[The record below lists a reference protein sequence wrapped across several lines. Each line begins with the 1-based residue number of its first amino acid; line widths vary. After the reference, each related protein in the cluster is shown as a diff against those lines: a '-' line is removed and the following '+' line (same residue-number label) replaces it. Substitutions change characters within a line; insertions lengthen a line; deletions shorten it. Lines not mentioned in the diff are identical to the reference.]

1 MKRIASA
8 LATLVLG
15 MSLAH
20 AASTEQAFVTQAAQG
35 GLAEVELGQLAL
47 ARGASR
53 AVKAFAQTMVEDHR
67 KANADLEK
75 VAAAAGASVPT
86 EPSTAHKAVA
96 DRLGSLSGNE
106 FDVAYSTQMVADHE
120 KKPLRCSSRKPHRA
134 PTQTS
139 RRSRR
144 AHCPRCAR
152 ISSTRRGF
160 RAAMAGLPHASE
172 KLGAFAATAGSAGSA
187 GMEAWVGIEP
197 AYADLQS
204 AA

>member
-120 KKPLRCSSRKPHRA
+120 KTIALFE
-134 PTQTS
+134 QE
-139 RRSRR
+139 
-144 AHCPRCAR
+144 
-152 ISSTRRGF
+152 
-160 RAAMAGLPHASE
+160 AASGANPDL
-172 KLGAFAATAGSAGSA
+172 KAFAASALPTLRAHLEHAKELPGGDGRA
-187 GMEAWVGIEP
+187 P
-197 AYADLQS
+197 ARE
-204 AA
+204 